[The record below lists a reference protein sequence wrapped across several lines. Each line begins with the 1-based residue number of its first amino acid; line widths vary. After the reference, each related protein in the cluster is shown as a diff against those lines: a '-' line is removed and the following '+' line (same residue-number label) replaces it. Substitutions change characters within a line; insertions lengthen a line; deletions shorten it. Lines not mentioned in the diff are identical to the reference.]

1 VVAAVFAATMLSAG
15 LFSAQKSQ
23 ESVYFGL
30 NEVQSTLELRG
41 DVIATANS
49 TGSNGTVK
57 QISFIVDNVLGGKP
71 IDFTPPTAVGNTG
84 IAAAGSNNKVV
95 INYTDQNQ
103 TVKNLYWTLTKL
115 GSTDAGNMLKQN
127 ERFEI
132 TIGDVSSTA
141 GNGGNLVNALIT
153 RLGVNKTFTLELL
166 SPAGAVLAIERTT
179 PAYIDPVINLHS
191 TAPPIHLPFKT
202 LKGMG

>member
-23 ESVYFGL
+23 ESVFSGL
-30 NEVQSTLELRG
+30 NEVRSTLGLRG
-41 DVIATANS
+41 DVLATANS
-49 TGSNGTVK
+49 TGNNGTIK
-57 QISFIVDNVLGGKP
+57 QITFIVNNMLGGQP
-71 IDFTPPTAVGNTG
+71 VDFTPPTADGNTG

-103 TVKNLYWTLTKL
+103 TVKNLFWTMTKL
-115 GSTDAGNMLKQN
+115 GSADAGNLLKQN

-132 TIGDVSSTA
+132 IIGDISSTA

-153 RLGVNKTFTLELL
+153 RLGINKTFTLELL
-166 SPAGAVLAIERTT
+166 TPVGAVLAIERTT
-179 PAYIDPVINLHS
+179 PAYIDPVMNLH
-191 TAPPIHLPFKT
+191 
-202 LKGMG
+202 